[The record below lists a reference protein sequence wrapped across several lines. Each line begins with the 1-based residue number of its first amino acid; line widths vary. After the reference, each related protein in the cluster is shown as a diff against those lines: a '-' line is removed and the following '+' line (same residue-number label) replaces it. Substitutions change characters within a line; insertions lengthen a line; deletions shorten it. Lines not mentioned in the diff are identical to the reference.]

1 MANANALVYGHYS
14 DNVAPSATIAIQTGT
29 AASGYAAAN
38 IADRNPAKP
47 SNLNET
53 TGAWTFAYGSAQR
66 VDWVALLMHNLTA
79 GLNVRIQGNATNV
92 WGAPTFDQ
100 AITIPAY
107 RDDGFP
113 VPSWLDLT
121 GLSGYSAAGFLFWRF
136 VVVGVN
142 AAAIKIGEFAMMS
155 RKRTLDPNISWG
167 THQVEE
173 RKIIEHQTDY
183 GVSTV
188 YDLGVTRRSWAGDLD
203 GDDTQRANVQTWW
216 RDARGRSQPFVI
228 VPDGTVND
236 CAMVR
241 FGDTKLDYQLAM
253 FGRNTLQV
261 GFEEVSRGLV
271 L

>member
-1 MANANALVYGHYS
+1 
-14 DNVAPSATIAIQTGT
+14 
-29 AASGYAAAN
+29 
-38 IADRNPAKP
+38 
-47 SNLNET
+47 
-53 TGAWTFAYGSAQR
+53 
-66 VDWVALLMHNLTA
+66 
-79 GLNVRIQGNATNV
+79 
-92 WGAPTFDQ
+92 
-100 AITIPAY
+100 
-107 RDDGFP
+107 
-113 VPSWLDLT
+113 
-121 GLSGYSAAGFLFWRF
+121 

-167 THQVEE
+167 THQAEE

-188 YDLGVTRRSWAGDLD
+188 YDLGVTRRSWVGELD

-241 FGDTKLDYQLAM
+241 FGDTKLDYQLSM
-253 FGRNTLQV
+253 FNRNTLQV